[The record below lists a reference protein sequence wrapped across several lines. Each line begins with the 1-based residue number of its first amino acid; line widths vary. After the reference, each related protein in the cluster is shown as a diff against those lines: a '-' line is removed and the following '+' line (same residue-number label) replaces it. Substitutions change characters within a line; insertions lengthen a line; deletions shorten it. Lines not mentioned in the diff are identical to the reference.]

1 MPISRFVSKGLLIG
15 AAVTVDALAHGPD
28 DPLCCPTQQS
38 ALVYRY
44 EEEGLIQVAEEMPAA
59 G

>member
-28 DPLCCPTQQS
+28 DPLCCPTQQTT
-38 ALVYRY
+38 LVYRY
-44 EEEGLIQVAEEMPAA
+44 EGGQLIKVPEVTPTA